1 VLDYYRDFQVSS
13 AIPAVAMLS
22 LTGAPALTFPAN
34 RSEVDIDA
42 TPVLRFSWM
51 AVFSAIPDALIS
63 YRFRIWQV
71 RPDNRDP
78 YEIVRVTSP
87 LYEATGSGTAL
98 LYDGSMP
105 PLTRGSRYVWQVTA
119 IDGAGKVLFKNN
131 GDSDIFTLRYGKQC
145 APLRPL
151 LPK

>member
-1 VLDYYRDFQVSS
+1 MPFRCCASHGWLFSLLSPMPLSATGSGYGRYVRSEGVYRIRFEVLDYYRDFQVSS

-42 TPVLRFSWM
+42 IPVLRFSWM

-71 RPDNRDP
+71 R
-78 YEIVRVTSP
+78 
-87 LYEATGSGTAL
+87 
-98 LYDGSMP
+98 
-105 PLTRGSRYVWQVTA
+105 
-119 IDGAGKVLFKNN
+119 
-131 GDSDIFTLRYGKQC
+131 
-145 APLRPL
+145 
-151 LPK
+151 